1 MMGREELGDVL
12 KAIVAQKMVVL
23 QKLAQVWLN
32 SIYTY

>member
-1 MMGREELGDVL
+1 MVKSRLEAFSDGVI
-12 KAIVAQKMVVL
+12 AIIMVVL